1 MFYLEVKKKKG
12 HLFWES
18 GMCLRFVGVV
28 CAGLCGYSALEPHA
42 THLIKMIMSEMP
54 LIDPV
59 KSVRL
64 PERRFSGFP
73 LIPKCGE
80 SFEPKKARRNY
91 GYTIPLYNAYLF
103 WQLLCTLELGEGRV

>member
-1 MFYLEVKKKKG
+1 
-12 HLFWES
+12 
-18 GMCLRFVGVV
+18 MCLRFVGVV
-28 CAGLCGYSALEPHA
+28 CAGLFGYWGLGPHA
-42 THLIKMIMSEMP
+42 THLIKMYLEMIRSEMP

-64 PERRFSGFP
+64 QERRFSGFP